1 MIGLFMKRN
10 IFICILMLIFFATFN
25 QANAQ
30 EPKAGSITTEN
41 KIGRITWLFADSA
54 SSSVIFY
61 NAFKD
66 MYVKDNELYEY
77 DLNDPTEIN
86 QMVIEMFSALHKDFF
101 DCYNDP
107 EEKQTVVMGFVN
119 EDQITEF
126 QIYILSVGFRIESVD
141 IKYVFICNTVN
152 DEQALFCNIAND
164 NGN

>member
-1 MIGLFMKRN
+1 MKRN
-10 IFICILMLIFFATFN
+10 IVICILMLIFFMTFN

-30 EPKAGSITTEN
+30 EPKAASITTEN

-66 MYVKDNELYEY
+66 IYVKNNELYEY
-77 DLNDPTEIN
+77 DLNDPTEAE
-86 QMVIEMFSALHKDFF
+86 QTLIEIFSALHKDFL

-107 EEKQTVVMGFVN
+107 EEEHTVVMGFVR

-126 QIYILSVGFRIESVD
+126 QIYILSVGFSVQSID
-141 IKYVFICNTVN
+141 IDFVFICNTVN
-152 DEQALFCNIAND
+152 DEQALFCNIANHKEK
-164 NGN
+164 